1 MFRSPFEEKKD
12 LIVVSDAF
20 LQQYAG
26 GAEMTLE
33 SFLDVARE
41 KYNIHKVNCSD
52 LSLDVF
58 NQIMSN
64 FKNAKWLFGNIGN
77 ISANILNMIIFRVK
91 NYEVIECDY
100 KYCMYRS
107 EEFHRFKEG
116 VDCNCHTNLQLTH
129 LISNFYSKAKR
140 IFWMSDQQKTITNSK
155 IRITCNNQ
163 ITLNSIFEK
172 THINYIKSLKDNSE
186 LKRSNKF
193 IILKSPSWVKGY
205 DQAFDYCKK
214 NNIEYEEVW
223 NLEYSELLK
232 KLRTSK
238 GLVYLPNGKDTCP
251 RLVIEAKLLGCE
263 LVLNDNVQ
271 HKDEEWFE
279 NSDSIYK
286 NLYNKLN
293 LIKEIF

>member
-1 MFRSPFEEKKD
+1 MFKSPFEEKKD

-41 KYNIHKVNCSD
+41 KYNIHKINCSD
-52 LSLDVF
+52 LTLDVF
-58 NQIMSN
+58 NQIMNN

-77 ISANILNMIIFRVK
+77 ISANVLNMVIFRVK
-91 NYEVIECDY
+91 NYDIIECDY
-100 KYCMYRS
+100 KYCIYRS
-107 EEFHRFKEG
+107 EELHQFKENIT
-116 VDCNCHTNLQLTH
+116 CNCHTNLQLTH
-129 LISNFYSKAKR
+129 LISNFYSNAKR
-140 IFWMSDQQKTITNSK
+140 IFWMSDQQKEITNNK

-172 THINYIKSLKDNSE
+172 THINYIKNLKDNPE

-205 DQAFDYCKK
+205 DQAFNYCKK

-223 NLEYSELLK
+223 NLEYSDLLK

-279 NSDSIYK
+279 NSDTIYE

>member
-107 EEFHRFKEG
+107 EEFHKFKEG

-140 IFWMSDQQKTITNSK
+140 IFWMSDQQKAITNSK

-163 ITLNSIFEK
+163 ITLNSVFEK
-172 THINYIKSLKDNSE
+172 THINYIKSLKDNPE

-205 DQAFDYCKK
+205 DQAFKYCKK

-271 HKDEEWFE
+271 HKDEKWFE
-279 NSDSIYK
+279 NSDAIYE

>member
-107 EEFHRFKEG
+107 EEFHKFKEG

-129 LISNFYSKAKR
+129 LISNFYSNAKR
-140 IFWMSDQQKTITNSK
+140 IFWMSDQQKAITNSK

-163 ITLNSIFEK
+163 ITLNSVFEK
-172 THINYIKSLKDNSE
+172 THINYIKSLKDNPV

-251 RLVIEAKLLGCE
+251 RLVIEAKLLGCK
-263 LVLNDNVQ
+263 LILNDNVQ
-271 HKDEEWFE
+271 HKDEKWFE
-279 NSDSIYK
+279 NSNTIYE

>member
-1 MFRSPFEEKKD
+1 MSEK
-12 LIVVSDAF
+12 
-20 LQQYAG
+20 Q
-26 GAEMTLE
+26 
-33 SFLDVARE
+33 
-41 KYNIHKVNCSD
+41 
-52 LSLDVF
+52 
-58 NQIMSN
+58 
-64 FKNAKWLFGNIGN
+64 
-77 ISANILNMIIFRVK
+77 
-91 NYEVIECDY
+91 
-100 KYCMYRS
+100 
-107 EEFHRFKEG
+107 KE
-116 VDCNCHTNLQLTH
+116 
-129 LISNFYSKAKR
+129 
-140 IFWMSDQQKTITNSK
+140 ITNSK

-163 ITLNSIFEK
+163 LTLGSVFEK
-172 THINYIKSLKDNSE
+172 THINYIKNLKDNPE

-205 DQAFDYCKK
+205 DQAFNYCKK

-223 NLEYSELLK
+223 NLEYSDLLK

-238 GLVYLPNGKDTCP
+238 GLVYLSNGKDTCP

-279 NSDSIYK
+279 NSDTIYK

>member
-1 MFRSPFEEKKD
+1 MFKSPFEEKKD

-41 KYNIHKVNCSD
+41 KYNIHKINCSD
-52 LSLDVF
+52 LTLDVF

-77 ISANILNMIIFRVK
+77 IAANILNMIIFRVK
-91 NYEVIECDY
+91 NYDVIECDY

-107 EEFHRFKEG
+107 EEFHKFKEG
-116 VDCNCHTNLQLTH
+116 VDCNCHSNLQLTY
-129 LISNFYSKAKR
+129 LISNFYSKAQR
-140 IFWMSDQQKTITNSK
+140 IFWMSDQQRVITNSK

-163 ITLNSIFEK
+163 ITLNSVFEK
-172 THINYIKSLKDNSE
+172 THINYIKSLKDNPE

-193 IILKSPSWVKGY
+193 TILKSPSWVKGY
-205 DQAFDYCKK
+205 DQAFNYCKK

-238 GLVYLPNGKDTCP
+238 GLIYLPNGKDTCP

-271 HKDEEWFE
+271 HKDEKWFE
-279 NSDSIYK
+279 NSDTIYK

>member
-1 MFRSPFEEKKD
+1 MFKSPFEEKKD

-33 SFLDVARE
+33 SFLDVTRE
-41 KYNIHKVNCSD
+41 KYNIHKINCSD
-52 LSLDVF
+52 LTLDVF

-91 NYEVIECDY
+91 NYDVIECDY

-107 EEFHRFKEG
+107 EEFHKFKEG
-116 VDCNCHTNLQLTH
+116 VDCNCHSNLQLTH
-129 LISNFYSKAKR
+129 LISNFYSKAQR
-140 IFWMSDQQKTITNSK
+140 IFWMSDQQRVITNSK

-163 ITLNSIFEK
+163 ITLNSVFEK
-172 THINYIKSLKDNSE
+172 THINYIKSLKDNPE

-205 DQAFDYCKK
+205 DQAFNYCKK

-238 GLVYLPNGKDTCP
+238 GLIYLPNGKDTCP

-271 HKDEEWFE
+271 HKDEKWFE
-279 NSDSIYK
+279 NSDTIYK

>member
-1 MFRSPFEEKKD
+1 MFKSPFEEKKD

-41 KYNIHKVNCSD
+41 KYNIHKINCSD
-52 LSLDVF
+52 LTLDVF

-91 NYEVIECDY
+91 NYDVIECDY

-107 EEFHRFKEG
+107 EEFHKFKEG
-116 VDCNCHTNLQLTH
+116 VDCNCHSNLQLTY
-129 LISNFYSKAKR
+129 LISNFYSKAQR
-140 IFWMSDQQKTITNSK
+140 IFWMSDQQRVITNSK

-163 ITLNSIFEK
+163 ITLNSVFEK
-172 THINYIKSLKDNSE
+172 THINYIKSLKDNPE

-193 IILKSPSWVKGY
+193 TILKSPSWVKGY
-205 DQAFDYCKK
+205 DQAFNYCKK

-238 GLVYLPNGKDTCP
+238 GLIYLPNGKDTCP

-271 HKDEEWFE
+271 HKDEKWFE
-279 NSDSIYK
+279 NSDTIYK

>member
-1 MFRSPFEEKKD
+1 MFKSPFEEKKD

-52 LSLDVF
+52 LTLDVF

-77 ISANILNMIIFRVK
+77 ISANILNMIIFKVK

-100 KYCMYRS
+100 KYCIYRS
-107 EEFHRFKEG
+107 EEFHKFKEG
-116 VDCNCHTNLQLTH
+116 VDCNCHTNLQLVH
-129 LISNFYSKAKR
+129 LISNFYSNAKR
-140 IFWMSDQQKTITNSK
+140 IFWMSDQQKFITSNK
-155 IRITCNNQ
+155 IRISCNNQ
-163 ITLNSIFEK
+163 ITLNSVFEK
-172 THINYIKSLKDNSE
+172 THINYIKNLKDNPE

-205 DQAFDYCKK
+205 DQAFNYCKK

-238 GLVYLPNGKDTCP
+238 GLIYLPNGKDTCP

-263 LVLNDNVQ
+263 LILNDNVQ
-271 HKDEEWFE
+271 HKDEKWFE
-279 NSDSIYK
+279 NSNTIYE

>member
-1 MFRSPFEEKKD
+1 MFKSPFEEKKD

-33 SFLDVARE
+33 SFLDVTRE
-41 KYNIHKVNCSD
+41 KYNIHKINCSD
-52 LSLDVF
+52 LTLDVF

-91 NYEVIECDY
+91 NYDVIECDY

-107 EEFHRFKEG
+107 EEFHKFKEG
-116 VDCNCHTNLQLTH
+116 VDCNCHSNLQLTY
-129 LISNFYSKAKR
+129 LISNFYSKAQR
-140 IFWMSDQQKTITNSK
+140 IFWMSDQQRVITNSK

-163 ITLNSIFEK
+163 ITLNSVFEK
-172 THINYIKSLKDNSE
+172 THINYIKSLKDNPE

-205 DQAFDYCKK
+205 DQAFNYCKK

-238 GLVYLPNGKDTCP
+238 GLIYLPNGKDTCP

-271 HKDEEWFE
+271 HKDEKWFE
-279 NSDSIYK
+279 NSDTIYK

>member
-1 MFRSPFEEKKD
+1 MFKSPFEEKKD

-33 SFLDVARE
+33 SFLDVTRE
-41 KYNIHKVNCSD
+41 KYNIHKINCSD
-52 LSLDVF
+52 LTLDVF

-77 ISANILNMIIFRVK
+77 IAANILNMIIFRVK
-91 NYEVIECDY
+91 NYDVIECDY

-107 EEFHRFKEG
+107 EEFHKFKEG
-116 VDCNCHTNLQLTH
+116 VDCNCHSNLQLTH
-129 LISNFYSKAKR
+129 LISNFYSKAQR
-140 IFWMSDQQKTITNSK
+140 IFWMSDQQRVITNSK

-163 ITLNSIFEK
+163 ITLNSVFEK
-172 THINYIKSLKDNSE
+172 THINYIKSLKDNPE

-193 IILKSPSWVKGY
+193 TILKSPSWVKGY
-205 DQAFDYCKK
+205 DQAFNYCKK

-238 GLVYLPNGKDTCP
+238 GLIYLPNGKDTCP

-271 HKDEEWFE
+271 HKDEKWFE
-279 NSDSIYK
+279 NSDTIYK

>member
-1 MFRSPFEEKKD
+1 MFKSPFEEKKD

-52 LSLDVF
+52 LTLDVF
-58 NQIMSN
+58 NQIMRN

-77 ISANILNMIIFRVK
+77 ISANILNMIIFKVK
-91 NYEVIECDY
+91 NYEVLECDY
-100 KYCMYRS
+100 KYCIYRS
-107 EEFHRFKEG
+107 EELHQFKESIT
-116 VDCNCHTNLQLTH
+116 CNCHTNLQLTY
-129 LISNFYSKAKR
+129 LISNFYSNAKR
-140 IFWMSDQQKTITNSK
+140 IFWMSDQQKEITNNR
-155 IRITCNNQ
+155 IRISCNNQ
-163 ITLNSIFEK
+163 ITLNSVFEK
-172 THINYIKSLKDNSE
+172 THINYIKNLKDNPE

-205 DQAFDYCKK
+205 DQVFNYCKK

-223 NLEYSELLK
+223 NLEYSDLLK

-263 LVLNDNVQ
+263 LVLNNNVQ

-279 NSDSIYK
+279 NPGTIYE

>member
-1 MFRSPFEEKKD
+1 MFKSPFEEKKD
-12 LIVVSDAF
+12 LIVISDAF

-33 SFLDVARE
+33 SFLDIARE
-41 KYNIHKVNCSD
+41 KYNIHKINCSD
-52 LSLDVF
+52 LTLDVF
-58 NQIMSN
+58 NQVMNN

-91 NYEVIECDY
+91 DYDVIECDY
-100 KYCMYRS
+100 KYCIYRS
-107 EEFHRFKEG
+107 EELHKFKEG
-116 VDCNCHTNLQLTH
+116 VDCNCHSNLQLTH

-140 IFWMSDQQKTITNSK
+140 IFWMSENQKEITNSK

-163 ITLNSIFEK
+163 LTLGSVFEK
-172 THINYIKSLKDNSE
+172 THINYIKNLKDNPE

-205 DQAFDYCKK
+205 DQAFNYCKK

-223 NLEYSELLK
+223 NLEYSDLLK

-238 GLVYLPNGKDTCP
+238 GLVYLSNGKDTCP

-279 NSDSIYK
+279 NSDTIYK